1 MRNQFGII
9 QNPFDKGYLG
19 NALDRLFPSSTVYY
33 SREEVEAAN
42 PQSQMS
48 EYQRLQ
54 TAGQSMA
61 RGGMGLPTRSIQ
73 TV

>member
-19 NALDRLFPSSTVYY
+19 NALDRLFPSSAVYY

-48 EYQRLQ
+48 QYQRLQ
-54 TAGQSMA
+54 TSEHSMA
-61 RGGMGLPTRSIQ
+61 HGGMSSPTRGVQ